1 MFRGGGGVL
10 DSLAPGGVEMKL
22 SKIQRERHK
31 GAALEMLERL
41 EHRLTAAAPG
51 KNRGSQMGL
60 AERVGLYRQRL
71 GHSLRDKDLLQLNL
85 ELSDLFY
92 RSNNADKR
100 GVR

>member
-1 MFRGGGGVL
+1 
-10 DSLAPGGVEMKL
+10 MKF
-22 SKIQRERHK
+22 SKLQRERHK
-31 GAALEMLERL
+31 GAALELIERL
-41 EHRLTAAAPG
+41 EHRSTAAAPG
-51 KNRGSQMGL
+51 KGRGLQPAGL

-71 GHSLRDKDLLQLNL
+71 GHNLRDKDLLQLNL

>member
-1 MFRGGGGVL
+1 ML
-10 DSLAPGGVEMKL
+10 DSPTPGGVQMKL
-22 SKIQRERHK
+22 SKLQRERHK

-41 EHRLTAAAPG
+41 ERRVTDLAPG
-51 KNRGSQMGL
+51 KGRGLQTAGL

-71 GHSLRDKDLLQLNL
+71 GHDLRDKDLLQLNL

>member
-1 MFRGGGGVL
+1 MR
-10 DSLAPGGVEMKL
+10 L
-22 SKIQRERHK
+22 SKLQRERHK
-31 GAALEMLERL
+31 GAALELIERL
-41 EHRLTAAAPG
+41 EHRLTAPPSKG
-51 KNRGSQMGL
+51 RSLQTVGL

-71 GHSLRDKDLLQLNL
+71 GLNLRDEDLMQLNL

>member
-1 MFRGGGGVL
+1 
-10 DSLAPGGVEMKL
+10 MKL
-22 SKIQRERHK
+22 SKLQRERHK

-41 EHRLTAAAPG
+41 EHRLTASAPG
-51 KNRGSQMGL
+51 KSHSPQTGL

-71 GHSLRDKDLLQLNL
+71 GHNLRDKDLLQLNL

-100 GVR
+100 SVR

>member
-1 MFRGGGGVL
+1 ML
-10 DSLAPGGVEMKL
+10 DSPAPGGVQMKL
-22 SKIQRERHK
+22 SKIQRESHK
-31 GAALEMLERL
+31 GAALAMLERL

-51 KNRGSQMGL
+51 KGRAPQTTGL

-71 GHSLRDKDLLQLNL
+71 GHNLRDKDLLQLNL

>member
-1 MFRGGGGVL
+1 
-10 DSLAPGGVEMKL
+10 MKL
-22 SKIQRERHK
+22 SKVQRESHK
-31 GAALEMLERL
+31 GAALAMLERL
-41 EHRLTAAAPG
+41 EHRLTGSAPG
-51 KNRGSQMGL
+51 KGRSPQTGF

-71 GHSLRDKDLLQLNL
+71 GHDLRDKDLLQLNL

>member
-1 MFRGGGGVL
+1 
-10 DSLAPGGVEMKL
+10 MKL
-22 SKIQRERHK
+22 SKIQRESHQ
-31 GAALEMLERL
+31 GAALAMLERL
-41 EHRLTAAAPG
+41 ERRLTASAPG
-51 KNRGSQMGL
+51 KSRVPQTIGL

-71 GHSLRDKDLLQLNL
+71 GHNLRDKDLLQLNL

>member
-1 MFRGGGGVL
+1 
-10 DSLAPGGVEMKL
+10 MKL
-22 SKIQRERHK
+22 SKIQRESHQ
-31 GAALEMLERL
+31 GAALAMLERL
-41 EHRLTAAAPG
+41 ERHLTAAAPG
-51 KNRGSQMGL
+51 KGRGLQAVGF

-71 GHSLRDKDLLQLNL
+71 GHNLRDKDLLQLNL